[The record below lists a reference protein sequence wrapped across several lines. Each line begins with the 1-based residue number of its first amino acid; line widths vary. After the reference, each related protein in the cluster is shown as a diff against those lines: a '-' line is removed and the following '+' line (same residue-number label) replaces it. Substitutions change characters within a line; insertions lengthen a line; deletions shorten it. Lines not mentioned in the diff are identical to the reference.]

1 MLGGP
6 SGKACARR
14 RIVENASNG
23 MVRERYGE
31 AGGKEMS
38 DLELRRTRRNVPH
51 PLHQW
56 QMDAIFSPVAASRV
70 RL

>member
-1 MLGGP
+1 
-6 SGKACARR
+6 
-14 RIVENASNG
+14 